1 MRSRKAA
8 GSLSKPGVTS
18 SGSQTRKI
26 SWLASGSASMSEAM
40 ARTAGGKNV
49 RSGVKQ

>member
-1 MRSRKAA
+1 MRSRRGL

-18 SGSQTRKI
+18 LGSQTRKI
-26 SWLASGSASMSEAM
+26 SWLASGSASTSEAM
-40 ARTAGGKNV
+40 ARTAGGKNA